1 MNPQRAKNLL
11 VVFALILGAV
21 IFMAPMAQML
31 LTALKTREEAQ
42 VTGPWTL
49 PQRPTPENF
58 TSVLFGTDLSFFRF
72 FLNTVVI
79 AVLTTVGTVATA
91 SMAAFAFARLKFRC
105 RDRLFV
111 LLLAT
116 MMLPGVVTIIPSYM
130 LFASV
135 GWVNTNLPLWVPAWL
150 GGGAFNIFLLRQFL
164 MGIPRELDE
173 AAKLDGAGYGTIF
186 LKVLLPLSKPA
197 LATVG
202 VFTFVGSWSDF
213 LGPLIYLNDREKMTL
228 EMGLRTFQSVQTT
241 QTHLLMAATLITLL
255 PIVAIFLFAQRYFVR
270 GITLTGGK

>member
-1 MNPQRAKNLL
+1 MRAKNLL
-11 VVFALILGAV
+11 VVVALGLGAA

-42 VTGPWTL
+42 VSGPWAL
-49 PQRPTPENF
+49 PQQPTFDNF
-58 TSVLFGTDLSFFRF
+58 SSVLFGADLSFFRF
-72 FLNTVVI
+72 FVNTAVI
-79 AVLTTVGTVATA
+79 AILATIGTVATSA
-91 SMAAFAFARLKFRC
+91 MAAFAFARLKFRC
-105 RDRLFV
+105 RDRMFV

-173 AAKLDGAGYGTIF
+173 AAKLDGAGYFTLFWKI
-186 LKVLLPLSKPA
+186 LLPLTKPA

-241 QTHLLMAATLITLL
+241 QTHLLMAATLVTLL
-255 PIVAIFLFAQRYFVR
+255 PIVVIFLLGQRYFVR